1 MQVRKQQLELDMEQQ
16 TSCVGK
22 IPGRRERLPALV
34 FWPGEFR
41 GLYSPWGRK
50 EFDMTEQLSL
60 LLTVFETDM
69 GQISLIYKVLKQ
81 INKKIMTIFFK
92 QTKNMNRKFT
102 RKETNL

>member
-1 MQVRKQQLELDMEQQ
+1 
-16 TSCVGK
+16 
-22 IPGRRERLPALV
+22 
-34 FWPGEFR
+34 
-41 GLYSPWGRK
+41 
-50 EFDMTEQLSL
+50 MTEQLSL